1 VRAASIIAT
10 ARGSRSEAFGPA
22 EWGLLGAIALMWG
35 SSFLLIAIGLEGF
48 EPGLI
53 ALLRLVFGAVA
64 LSLVPRARRPVD
76 REDLPRIL
84 VLGVV
89 WMAVP
94 LTLFPVA
101 QQWIDSSRAGMIN
114 GAMPL
119 FSALVAAILLRA
131 APGIRQALGLLV
143 GFSGVVLVTL
153 PAAEGASAQTLGL
166 VLALM
171 ATMLYG
177 LAANLTVPLQQ
188 KYGALPVVWRAQ
200 LVATVLVL
208 PYGLMSLPG
217 SSFRLGSLLAI
228 AVLGLLATGLAYVLM
243 AILVGRAGA
252 TRGAVAIYF
261 IPVVATFLGVVF
273 RHETVGPLALG
284 GVALILLG
292 AWLTSRREGV
302 PRPPRARASHRS
314 R

>member
-1 VRAASIIAT
+1 
-10 ARGSRSEAFGPA
+10 
-22 EWGLLGAIALMWG
+22 MWG

-64 LSLVPRARRPVD
+64 LALAPRARRPVD
-76 REDLPRIL
+76 GEDLPRIL

-217 SSFRLGSLLAI
+217 SSFRLSSLLAI

-261 IPVVATFLGVVF
+261 IPVVAPFLGVVF